1 MDLFEIV
8 SSFIPDEQKAD
19 IKAKIDGEIESI
31 AKSNETKLKKELSKK
46 YGVNLFEEDV
56 EKAFSETQFVK
67 KDKVENI
74 AKELETFKTQ
84 IEEKEKTLKSLQEE
98 VLIKDITVK
107 LVKEGFKEERIELI
121 KPILLKGD
129 ENEKIEDKVKRVKQE
144 VPELFNQS
152 ALKKTYNEDYVDPT
166 DKSELEKYFEQR
178 ANEINNMINKKK

>member
-8 SSFIPDEQKAD
+8 SSFVPDEQKAD
-19 IKAKIDGEIESI
+19 IKAKIDGEIENI

-56 EKAFSETQFVK
+56 EKAFSETLFVK

-98 VLIKDITVK
+98 VLIKDVTVK
-107 LVKEGFKEERIELI
+107 LVKEGFKEERIDLI

-144 VPELFNQS
+144 VPELFTQS
-152 ALKKTYNEDYVDPT
+152 ALKKTYNEDDVDPNG
-166 DKSELEKYFEQR
+166 KSAMEKYFEQR
-178 ANEINNMINKKK
+178 EQEMKNIYKK